1 MINTIDNTR
10 YINASHLAILARLTL
25 FPEKPIK
32 INLLRYVSEVASDN
46 EACMRDL
53 TNALPFIT
61 VEFTNPKTQDVEI
74 SINKEEFNE
83 AKTWLDTYIE
93 NYKHGKLRGLTNTYK
108 FTYNLKI
115 FLKYLAESNYELSS
129 FRLDS
134 YKTDLNLAENKIL
147 ETILYLN
154 KRNYLSIADFKIV
167 SCDDIHLQKH
177 EIYGKAA
184 TGDGTIEPFL
194 LEDYLRWVCTLEFH
208 DLPEDIWRQ
217 ETIKRDTLLT
227 EQEWAILENIMLK
240 EKEIADKLC
249 ISHQTVNTHKKNLF
263 RKLRV
268 NNKREAYLF
277 YERKSIKF

>member
-10 YINASHLAILARLTL
+10 YINTSHLAILARLIL
-25 FPEKPIK
+25 FPEPIK

-46 EACMRDL
+46 KACMRDL
-53 TNALPFIT
+53 TNALPFIS
-61 VEFTNPKTQDVEI
+61 VEFTNSKTQDVEI

-93 NYKHGKLRGLTNTYK
+93 NYKNGKLRGLTNTYK

-134 YKTDLNLAENKIL
+134 YKTELSLAENKIL

-154 KRNYLSIADFKIV
+154 KRKYLSIADFKLI
-167 SCDDIHLQKH
+167 SCDEIHLQGQR
-177 EIYGKAA
+177 IYDAEA
-184 TGDGTIEPFL
+184 TEDGTIEHL
-194 LEDYLRWVCTLEFH
+194 SEGYLRWVCTLEFH